1 MKAYN
6 KIFLN
11 FFSLYIKI
19 TTNYYQK
26 RKEKLRKEARERY
39 QSLFEEEKEKSKKR
53 IETDIKIFLKR
64 KRKKRQY
71 HHECNT
77 NLSEKKKKRK
87 LSI

>member
-39 QSLFEEEKEKSKKR
+39 QNLSEEEKEKKQKKDWDR
-53 IETDIKIFLKR
+53 Y
-64 KRKKRQY
+64 Q
-71 HHECNT
+71 
-77 NLSEKKKKRK
+77 NLSEEKKEKA
-87 LSI
+87 SVSSWM